1 MAAADSRH
9 VGVIEPRMSRY
20 GQAKKGPARRL
31 PAARRPSKEVS
42 RHFEIDVNPPHGI
55 FGGSGL
61 YPHEAQSEG
70 AEKGK
75 NSTLSHRRVW
85 IVQLK
90 YASTRRQACRSNSVR
105 IGSIG
110 EFPDALAATPMT
122 ST

>member
-20 GQAKKGPARRL
+20 GQATKGPARRL

-42 RHFEIDVNPPHGI
+42 RHFEIDVNLPHGI

-61 YPHEAQSEG
+61 YPHEGQSEG

-90 YASTRRQACRSNSVR
+90 YALTGVR
-105 IGSIG
+105 H
-110 EFPDALAATPMT
+110 AAQTA
-122 ST
+122 SE